1 MRFYVLSD
9 LHLKKDNELDAIEMI
24 KKVCE
29 KIRISSKLDETIL
42 FFILGDVADKGNAKS
57 FDLASACLN
66 TIRSELRNYKVVFE
80 FVPGNH
86 DLINNN
92 LKEFDDFTASQG
104 NYHSFEKEPVYSKQY
119 ENVNFIFADSNLS
132 RDPSSPG
139 RIDIN
144 GIRSQC
150 KSNMTNVLLFH
161 HGLTFEDDDDKHN
174 LIENPNKIIEQLKD
188 MPIQYFFHGH
198 KHYASIYANDFVD
211 IGCGCFCEEVDWKA
225 YVFNQF
231 IVGYIDS
238 GIIVKVER
246 WGYSGDSRQQF
257 MSETLYPSPKDFD
270 DPAKINKINYS
281 KPDKY
286 ISRTVSLYEDMNKS
300 EIQRYFDT
308 KPKKNLFEVITKDH
322 NKIFLLADAG
332 MGKSLECK
340 NLAFMLH
347 EKFHTFLYS
356 LENYNGETIQDLIP
370 EQYRKLPRQYMALL
384 FDGYDEL
391 DEQRLKHFEIELN
404 EYSKKSP
411 EIRILITSR
420 KNYCKKVVENES
432 KTFPGFFVYGLDLLK
447 EHDIKYFLRNER
459 IDYQDFLKCAQAK
472 NVHHL
477 VFNPFYFE
485 HLFKMYN
492 EKHVLP
498 NRNELMKDICESV
511 FDLDDA
517 KYKGN
522 LDERCFDINKLLSQ
536 LAITMQLMHVVKL
549 ADKDEFQSLFSYEDR
564 KLIVKSGI
572 LIKDGNNWRFLH
584 NNFRE
589 YYAAKYLSEQN
600 QEFVIKTIACE
611 SGIKPQW
618 VNVLSFLTG
627 FELDWD
633 LKSWLSEKEPAALV
647 KYSSKQLDSSIRFS
661 VFEHLFEKYENMHIH
676 FDEDLCTEQELADFS
691 CSKRTLNYLFDRI
704 KNPRNWESQYTAL
717 NLLRFCPDFYGKE
730 AEIQNI
736 LLKCCE
742 ENANSNKMIC
752 RLAMMTLGTIK
763 VNENIIATKL
773 MNIFENNNEDYI
785 RLGMY
790 EYLYQTNLVN
800 DYVEYCLSGIKLI
813 DNYLDNQRIANESS
827 MLESCLRELTSK
839 NSILRLIEYFINDK
853 IEMYSTEKIL
863 DECIKNMAD
872 LYIKGEDDIFDSMLN
887 LYLEAKKKLCYKM
900 YESLTQFFKL
910 TNTMNKALLITS
922 DRTEGKLHY
931 VSNLVNP
938 GTIEYLAENYSSL
951 SPKAKVI
958 FHKIVIRYVRDENE
972 YKQYAKLI
980 EDADGTKLPDFERDV
995 DYQEMKIQEN
1005 IDFCDVLMDD
1015 NKLKEIYMQLIE
1027 NLDDPSVTNRQ
1038 LKKVELNCD
1047 IHSVLNKLRLKM
1059 YKYEVNVRVDEF
1071 FEKINIDD
1079 FVLVSIYDILDK
1091 DIYNLMSNQQKER
1104 LIKIVL
1110 NMLRDG
1116 IYKDCVKYDEN
1127 SVSINSKVIEILA
1140 VLKITDYTVEEDV
1153 LIDFTELPYFA
1164 FDNSKVSLKYDYL
1177 CSKLSVDKILNRL
1190 VQNVKEHKVKGMVL
1204 EDHLCFLGN
1213 HKDSRLEEIALNI
1226 CKNTDDV
1233 SLRSSALDYLY
1244 KCDGVEGIVDEVLP
1258 FANENLLYEISFRC
1272 KDIPKERMREAME
1285 REYKKEY
1292 SFRLQADLI
1301 KLGST
1306 KALNDYVQKVSR
1318 DKRPFEDKFNRF
1330 DGPTEAIASIRNSEF
1345 LPQLKILLETVLD
1358 KAYTDSEYVNL
1369 KGSLTQAL
1377 ISCGSFAYLE
1387 TTGIIKELQP
1397 SIEEDEDNFVYCNY
1411 ILNGIETERKRV
1423 VDTVYDLKAVKK
1435 LLNENASI

>member
-1 MRFYVLSD
+1 M
-9 LHLKKDNELDAIEMI
+9 
-24 KKVCE
+24 
-29 KIRISSKLDETIL
+29 
-42 FFILGDVADKGNAKS
+42 
-57 FDLASACLN
+57 
-66 TIRSELRNYKVVFE
+66 
-80 FVPGNH
+80 
-86 DLINNN
+86 
-92 LKEFDDFTASQG
+92 KEFDVFTSSQG
-104 NYHSFEKEPVYSKQY
+104 NYHAFEADSVYSRQY

-132 RDPSSPG
+132 RDQRKPG
-139 RIDIN
+139 KIDIN
-144 GIRSQC
+144 EIRSQC

-161 HGLTFEDDDDKHN
+161 HGLTYEDGDDEHN
-174 LIENPNKIIEQLKD
+174 LIENPNAIIGQLTG
-188 MPIQYFFHGH
+188 MPIQFFFHGH
-198 KHYASIYANDFVD
+198 KHYASIYDNDFVD
-211 IGCGCFCEEVDWKA
+211 IGCGCFCEEVEWKA

-231 IVGYIDS
+231 IVGYINS
-238 GIIVKVER
+238 GTIVKVER
-246 WGYSGDSRQQF
+246 WGYSGDSRQHF
-257 MSETLYPSPKDFD
+257 MSETVYPSPKDFD
-270 DPAKINKINYS
+270 DPEKINKIFYC

-300 EIQRYFDT
+300 EIQRYFDI
-308 KPKKNLFEVITKDH
+308 KPKKNLFEVITKEH

-332 MGKSLECK
+332 MGKSLERK

-572 LIKDGNNWRFLH
+572 LIKDGNDWRFLH

-589 YYAAKYLSEQN
+589 YYAANYLSERN

-633 LKSWLSEKEPAALV
+633 LKSWLSEKGPNDIRRFL
-647 KYSSKQLDSSIRFS
+647 KNTSSDTANYVLDSSIRFS

-763 VNENIIATKL
+763 VNEDIIATKL

-827 MLESCLRELTSK
+827 MLESCLRELTNK
-839 NSILRLIEYFINDK
+839 NSILKLIEYFINDK
-853 IEMYSTEKIL
+853 IEMYSTKKVL

-872 LYIKGEDDIFDSMLN
+872 LYTKGEDDIFDSMLN

-922 DRTEGKLHY
+922 ERTEGKLHY

-938 GTIEYLAENYSSL
+938 ETIEYLAENYSFL
-951 SPKAKVI
+951 SSKSKAI
-958 FHKIVIRYVRDENE
+958 FHQIVVHYVRDEND
-972 YKQYAKLI
+972 YNQYAKLI
-980 EDADGTKLPDFERDV
+980 ENLDGTKLPGYER
-995 DYQEMKIQEN
+995 N
-1005 IDFCDVLMDD
+1005 IDYKEITILENKALIDVLMDD
-1015 NKLKEIYMQLIE
+1015 RKLHNVYTQLIE
-1027 NLDDPSVTNRQ
+1027 MLDDPSVTNRQ
-1038 LKKVELNCD
+1038 LYKVQLNCD

-1059 YKYEVNVRVDEF
+1059 YAYRVNIRVDEF

-1110 NMLRDG
+1110 NMIRDG
-1116 IYKDCVKYDEN
+1116 VYKDCVKYDEN
-1127 SVSINSKVIEILA
+1127 SISINSKVIEILA

-1164 FDNSKVSLKYDYL
+1164 FDNSKVSLKYNYL

-1204 EDHLCFLGN
+1204 EDHLWLLGN

-1435 LLNENASI
+1435 LLKENASI

>member
-1 MRFYVLSD
+1 
-9 LHLKKDNELDAIEMI
+9 
-24 KKVCE
+24 
-29 KIRISSKLDETIL
+29 
-42 FFILGDVADKGNAKS
+42 
-57 FDLASACLN
+57 
-66 TIRSELRNYKVVFE
+66 
-80 FVPGNH
+80 
-86 DLINNN
+86 
-92 LKEFDDFTASQG
+92 
-104 NYHSFEKEPVYSKQY
+104 
-119 ENVNFIFADSNLS
+119 
-132 RDPSSPG
+132 
-139 RIDIN
+139 
-144 GIRSQC
+144 
-150 KSNMTNVLLFH
+150 
-161 HGLTFEDDDDKHN
+161 
-174 LIENPNKIIEQLKD
+174 
-188 MPIQYFFHGH
+188 
-198 KHYASIYANDFVD
+198 
-211 IGCGCFCEEVDWKA
+211 
-225 YVFNQF
+225 
-231 IVGYIDS
+231 
-238 GIIVKVER
+238 
-246 WGYSGDSRQQF
+246 
-257 MSETLYPSPKDFD
+257 
-270 DPAKINKINYS
+270 
-281 KPDKY
+281 
-286 ISRTVSLYEDMNKS
+286 
-300 EIQRYFDT
+300 
-308 KPKKNLFEVITKDH
+308 
-322 NKIFLLADAG
+322 
-332 MGKSLECK
+332 
-340 NLAFMLH
+340 
-347 EKFHTFLYS
+347 
-356 LENYNGETIQDLIP
+356 
-370 EQYRKLPRQYMALL
+370 
-384 FDGYDEL
+384 
-391 DEQRLKHFEIELN
+391 
-404 EYSKKSP
+404 
-411 EIRILITSR
+411 
-420 KNYCKKVVENES
+420 
-432 KTFPGFFVYGLDLLK
+432 
-447 EHDIKYFLRNER
+447 
-459 IDYQDFLKCAQAK
+459 
-472 NVHHL
+472 
-477 VFNPFYFE
+477 
-485 HLFKMYN
+485 MYN

-572 LIKDGNNWRFLH
+572 LIKDGNDWRFLH

-618 VNVLSFLTG
+618 VNVLGFLTG

-633 LKSWLSEKEPAALV
+633 LKSWLIEKEPAALV

-676 FDEDLCTEQELADFS
+676 FDEDLCTEQELAEFS
-691 CSKRTLNYLFDRI
+691 CSKRTLNYLMDRI
-704 KNPRNWESQYTAL
+704 KNPRNCVSQYTAL
-717 NLLRFCPDFYGKE
+717 NMLRFFPDLYGKDV
-730 AEIQNI
+730 EIQK
-736 LLKCCE
+736 LLIECCE

-752 RLAMMTLGTIK
+752 RLVMMTLGTLK
-763 VNENIIATKL
+763 GNERVIAAKL
-773 MNIFENNNEDYI
+773 MELFENNNEDYI

-790 EYLYQTNLVN
+790 EYLYQTNLFN
-800 DYVEYCLSGIKLI
+800 DYVGYCLSGIKLV
-813 DNYLDNQRIANESS
+813 DNCLDNQRIANESS
-827 MLESCLRELTSK
+827 MLESCLRELTSTS
-839 NSILRLIEYFINDK
+839 SILELFEYFINDK
-853 IEMYSTEKIL
+853 IKMYSIEKIL
-863 DECIKNMAD
+863 DECIKTMVD
-872 LYIKGEDDIFDSMLN
+872 LYTKGEDDIFNSILH
-887 LYLEAKKKLCYKM
+887 LFLEAKKKYCYEM
-900 YESLTQFFKL
+900 YESLTQFFEL
-910 TNTMNKALLITS
+910 THTMNKALLIIS
-922 DRTEGKLHY
+922 ERVDGQLY
-931 VSNLVNP
+931 YLSNLVNKE
-938 GTIEYLAENYSSL
+938 TIEYLSKNYSSL

-995 DYQEMKIQEN
+995 DYKEMKIQEN

-1038 LKKVELNCD
+1038 LKEVELNCD

-1116 IYKDCVKYDEN
+1116 VYKDCVKYDEN

-1140 VLKITDYTVEEDV
+1140 VLKIADYTIEEDV
-1153 LIDFTELPYFA
+1153 LLGFTELPYFA

-1204 EDHLCFLGN
+1204 EDHLWFLEN

-1244 KCDGVEGIVDEVLP
+1244 KCGGTECIVDEVLP
-1258 FANENLLYEISFRC
+1258 FADENLLFEINFKC
-1272 KDIPKERMREAME
+1272 KDISKGKMCEAME
-1285 REYKKEY
+1285 REYIKEY
-1292 SFRLQADLI
+1292 SLRLQADLI
-1301 KLGST
+1301 KLGSAR
-1306 KALNDYVQKVSR
+1306 ALEDYVQKVAK
-1318 DKRPFEDKFNRF
+1318 DKCPFENNISRF
-1330 DGPTEAIASIRNSEF
+1330 DGPTEAVASIKNPKF
-1345 LPQLKILLETVLD
+1345 LPQLKILLKTVLD
-1358 KAYTDSEYVNL
+1358 KDYTDNEYVNL

-1377 ISCGSFAYLE
+1377 INCGGCAYHE
-1387 TTGIIKELQP
+1387 TTKIIKELRP

-1423 VDTVYDLKAVKK
+1423 VDKVYNFKAVKN
-1435 LLNENASI
+1435 LFNENASI

>member
-1 MRFYVLSD
+1 
-9 LHLKKDNELDAIEMI
+9 
-24 KKVCE
+24 
-29 KIRISSKLDETIL
+29 
-42 FFILGDVADKGNAKS
+42 
-57 FDLASACLN
+57 
-66 TIRSELRNYKVVFE
+66 
-80 FVPGNH
+80 
-86 DLINNN
+86 
-92 LKEFDDFTASQG
+92 
-104 NYHSFEKEPVYSKQY
+104 
-119 ENVNFIFADSNLS
+119 
-132 RDPSSPG
+132 
-139 RIDIN
+139 
-144 GIRSQC
+144 
-150 KSNMTNVLLFH
+150 
-161 HGLTFEDDDDKHN
+161 
-174 LIENPNKIIEQLKD
+174 
-188 MPIQYFFHGH
+188 
-198 KHYASIYANDFVD
+198 
-211 IGCGCFCEEVDWKA
+211 
-225 YVFNQF
+225 
-231 IVGYIDS
+231 
-238 GIIVKVER
+238 
-246 WGYSGDSRQQF
+246 
-257 MSETLYPSPKDFD
+257 
-270 DPAKINKINYS
+270 
-281 KPDKY
+281 
-286 ISRTVSLYEDMNKS
+286 
-300 EIQRYFDT
+300 
-308 KPKKNLFEVITKDH
+308 
-322 NKIFLLADAG
+322 
-332 MGKSLECK
+332 
-340 NLAFMLH
+340 
-347 EKFHTFLYS
+347 
-356 LENYNGETIQDLIP
+356 
-370 EQYRKLPRQYMALL
+370 
-384 FDGYDEL
+384 
-391 DEQRLKHFEIELN
+391 
-404 EYSKKSP
+404 
-411 EIRILITSR
+411 
-420 KNYCKKVVENES
+420 
-432 KTFPGFFVYGLDLLK
+432 
-447 EHDIKYFLRNER
+447 
-459 IDYQDFLKCAQAK
+459 
-472 NVHHL
+472 
-477 VFNPFYFE
+477 
-485 HLFKMYN
+485 
-492 EKHVLP
+492 
-498 NRNELMKDICESV
+498 
-511 FDLDDA
+511 
-517 KYKGN
+517 
-522 LDERCFDINKLLSQ
+522 
-536 LAITMQLMHVVKL
+536 MHVVKL

-564 KLIVKSGI
+564 KFIEKSGL
-572 LIKDGNNWRFLH
+572 LIKDGNDWRFLH

-618 VNVLSFLTG
+618 VNVLGFLTS

-633 LKSWLSEKEPAALV
+633 LKSWLIEKEPAALV

-676 FDEDLCTEQELADFS
+676 FHEDLCTEQELSDFADS
-691 CSKRTLNYLFDRI
+691 RKVLKYLIDRI
-704 KNPRNWESQYTAL
+704 KNPRNWVSQYTAL
-717 NLLRFCPDFYGKE
+717 NLLMFCPDFYGKE

-752 RLAMMTLGTIK
+752 RLAMMTLGTLK
-763 VNENIIATKL
+763 GNERVIATKL
-773 MNIFENNNEDYI
+773 MEIFENINEDYI

-790 EYLYQTNLVN
+790 EYLYKTNLAD
-800 DYVEYCLSGIKLI
+800 DYVEYCLSGIKYVN
-813 DNYLDNQRIANESS
+813 NYLDNHRIANESF

-839 NSILRLIEYFINDK
+839 SSILELLEYFINDK
-853 IEMYSTEKIL
+853 IKMYSTEKIL
-863 DECIKNMAD
+863 DECIKTIVD
-872 LYIKGEDDIFDSMLN
+872 LYTKGEDDIFDSIIDIF
-887 LYLEAKKKLCYKM
+887 LEAKKKYCYEM
-900 YESLTQFFKL
+900 YGSLTQFFEL
-910 TNTMNKALLITS
+910 THTMNKALLIIS
-922 DRTEGKLHY
+922 ERVDGQFYYL
-931 VSNLVNP
+931 SNLVNKE
-938 GTIEYLAENYSSL
+938 TIEYLAENYSSL

-1204 EDHLCFLGN
+1204 EDHLWFLGN

-1244 KCDGVEGIVDEVLP
+1244 KCGGTECIVDEVLP

-1345 LPQLKILLETVLD
+1345 LPQLKTLLKTVLD
-1358 KAYTDSEYVNL
+1358 KDYTDNEYVNL
-1369 KGSLTQAL
+1369 KGSLTQVL
-1377 ISCGSFAYLE
+1377 INCGGCAYQE
-1387 TTGIIKELQP
+1387 TTKIIKELRP

-1423 VDTVYDLKAVKK
+1423 VDKVYNFKAVKK
-1435 LLNENASI
+1435 LLNEYASI

>member
-1 MRFYVLSD
+1 MNQNNSSLLIFYYIID
-9 LHLKKDNELDAIEMI
+9 FYPIN
-24 KKVCE
+24 
-29 KIRISSKLDETIL
+29 
-42 FFILGDVADKGNAKS
+42 KG
-57 FDLASACLN
+57 
-66 TIRSELRNYKVVFE
+66 
-80 FVPGNH
+80 
-86 DLINNN
+86 
-92 LKEFDDFTASQG
+92 
-104 NYHSFEKEPVYSKQY
+104 
-119 ENVNFIFADSNLS
+119 
-132 RDPSSPG
+132 
-139 RIDIN
+139 
-144 GIRSQC
+144 
-150 KSNMTNVLLFH
+150 LFH
-161 HGLTFEDDDDKHN
+161 HS
-174 LIENPNKIIEQLKD
+174 
-188 MPIQYFFHGH
+188 Y
-198 KHYASIYANDFVD
+198 
-211 IGCGCFCEEVDWKA
+211 
-225 YVFNQF
+225 
-231 IVGYIDS
+231 
-238 GIIVKVER
+238 
-246 WGYSGDSRQQF
+246 
-257 MSETLYPSPKDFD
+257 
-270 DPAKINKINYS
+270 
-281 KPDKY
+281 
-286 ISRTVSLYEDMNKS
+286 S
-300 EIQRYFDT
+300 EI
-308 KPKKNLFEVITKDH
+308 
-322 NKIFLLADAG
+322 
-332 MGKSLECK
+332 
-340 NLAFMLH
+340 
-347 EKFHTFLYS
+347 
-356 LENYNGETIQDLIP
+356 
-370 EQYRKLPRQYMALL
+370 
-384 FDGYDEL
+384 
-391 DEQRLKHFEIELN
+391 
-404 EYSKKSP
+404 
-411 EIRILITSR
+411 
-420 KNYCKKVVENES
+420 
-432 KTFPGFFVYGLDLLK
+432 
-447 EHDIKYFLRNER
+447 
-459 IDYQDFLKCAQAK
+459 
-472 NVHHL
+472 
-477 VFNPFYFE
+477 
-485 HLFKMYN
+485 
-492 EKHVLP
+492 
-498 NRNELMKDICESV
+498 
-511 FDLDDA
+511 
-517 KYKGN
+517 
-522 LDERCFDINKLLSQ
+522 
-536 LAITMQLMHVVKL
+536 
-549 ADKDEFQSLFSYEDR
+549 
-564 KLIVKSGI
+564 
-572 LIKDGNNWRFLH
+572 
-584 NNFRE
+584 
-589 YYAAKYLSEQN
+589 
-600 QEFVIKTIACE
+600 
-611 SGIKPQW
+611 
-618 VNVLSFLTG
+618 
-627 FELDWD
+627 
-633 LKSWLSEKEPAALV
+633 
-647 KYSSKQLDSSIRFS
+647 
-661 VFEHLFEKYENMHIH
+661 
-676 FDEDLCTEQELADFS
+676 
-691 CSKRTLNYLFDRI
+691 
-704 KNPRNWESQYTAL
+704 
-717 NLLRFCPDFYGKE
+717 
-730 AEIQNI
+730 I

-1204 EDHLCFLGN
+1204 EDHLWFLGN

-1285 REYKKEY
+1285 REYKK
-1292 SFRLQADLI
+1292 
-1301 KLGST
+1301 
-1306 KALNDYVQKVSR
+1306 N
-1318 DKRPFEDKFNRF
+1318 
-1330 DGPTEAIASIRNSEF
+1330 
-1345 LPQLKILLETVLD
+1345 ILLD
-1358 KAYTDSEYVNL
+1358 YR
-1369 KGSLTQAL
+1369 L
-1377 ISCGSFAYLE
+1377 I
-1387 TTGIIKELQP
+1387 
-1397 SIEEDEDNFVYCNY
+1397 
-1411 ILNGIETERKRV
+1411 
-1423 VDTVYDLKAVKK
+1423 
-1435 LLNENASI
+1435 

>member
-1 MRFYVLSD
+1 
-9 LHLKKDNELDAIEMI
+9 
-24 KKVCE
+24 
-29 KIRISSKLDETIL
+29 
-42 FFILGDVADKGNAKS
+42 
-57 FDLASACLN
+57 
-66 TIRSELRNYKVVFE
+66 
-80 FVPGNH
+80 
-86 DLINNN
+86 
-92 LKEFDDFTASQG
+92 
-104 NYHSFEKEPVYSKQY
+104 
-119 ENVNFIFADSNLS
+119 
-132 RDPSSPG
+132 
-139 RIDIN
+139 
-144 GIRSQC
+144 
-150 KSNMTNVLLFH
+150 
-161 HGLTFEDDDDKHN
+161 
-174 LIENPNKIIEQLKD
+174 
-188 MPIQYFFHGH
+188 MPIQFFFHGH
-198 KHYASIYANDFVD
+198 KHYASIYDNDFVD
-211 IGCGCFCEEVDWKA
+211 IGCGCFCEEVEWKA

-231 IVGYIDS
+231 IVGYINS
-238 GIIVKVER
+238 GTIVKVER
-246 WGYSGDSRQQF
+246 WGYSGDSRQHF
-257 MSETLYPSPKDFD
+257 MSETVYPSPKDFD
-270 DPAKINKINYS
+270 DPEKINKIFYC

-300 EIQRYFDT
+300 EIQRYFDI

-572 LIKDGNNWRFLH
+572 LIKDGNDWRFLH

-618 VNVLSFLTG
+618 VNVLGFLTG

-633 LKSWLSEKEPAALV
+633 LKSWLIEKEPAALV

-676 FDEDLCTEQELADFS
+676 FDEDLCTEQELAEFS
-691 CSKRTLNYLFDRI
+691 CSKRTLNYLMDRI
-704 KNPRNWESQYTAL
+704 KNPRNCVSQYTAL
-717 NLLRFCPDFYGKE
+717 NMLRFFPDLYGKDV
-730 AEIQNI
+730 EIQK
-736 LLKCCE
+736 LLIECCE

-752 RLAMMTLGTIK
+752 RLVMMTLGTLK
-763 VNENIIATKL
+763 GNERVIAAKL
-773 MNIFENNNEDYI
+773 MELFENNNEDYI

-790 EYLYQTNLVN
+790 EYLYQTNLFN
-800 DYVEYCLSGIKLI
+800 DYVGYCLSGIKLV
-813 DNYLDNQRIANESS
+813 DNCLDNQRIANESS
-827 MLESCLRELTSK
+827 MLESCLRELTSTS
-839 NSILRLIEYFINDK
+839 SILELFEYFINDK
-853 IEMYSTEKIL
+853 IKMYSIEKIL
-863 DECIKNMAD
+863 DECIKTMVD
-872 LYIKGEDDIFDSMLN
+872 LYTKGEDDIFNSILH
-887 LYLEAKKKLCYKM
+887 LFLEAKKKYCYEM
-900 YESLTQFFKL
+900 YESLTQFFEL
-910 TNTMNKALLITS
+910 THTMNKALLIIS
-922 DRTEGKLHY
+922 ERVDGQLY
-931 VSNLVNP
+931 YLSNLVNKE
-938 GTIEYLAENYSSL
+938 TIEYLSENYSSL

-995 DYQEMKIQEN
+995 DYKEMKIQEN

-1038 LKKVELNCD
+1038 LKEVELNCD

-1091 DIYNLMSNQQKER
+1091 DIYNLMSNQLKER

-1116 IYKDCVKYDEN
+1116 VYKDCVKYDEN

-1140 VLKITDYTVEEDV
+1140 VLKIADYTIEEDV
-1153 LIDFTELPYFA
+1153 LLGFTELPYFA

-1204 EDHLCFLGN
+1204 EDHLWFLEN

-1244 KCDGVEGIVDEVLP
+1244 KCGGTECIVDEVLP
-1258 FANENLLYEISFRC
+1258 FADENLLFEINFKC
-1272 KDIPKERMREAME
+1272 KDISKGKMCEAME
-1285 REYKKEY
+1285 REYIKEY
-1292 SFRLQADLI
+1292 SLRLQADLI
-1301 KLGST
+1301 KLGSAR
-1306 KALNDYVQKVSR
+1306 ALEDYVQKVAK
-1318 DKRPFEDKFNRF
+1318 DKCPFENNISRF
-1330 DGPTEAIASIRNSEF
+1330 DGPTEAVASIKNPKF
-1345 LPQLKILLETVLD
+1345 LPQLKILLKTVLD
-1358 KAYTDSEYVNL
+1358 KDYTDNEYVNL

-1377 ISCGSFAYLE
+1377 INCGGCAYHE
-1387 TTGIIKELQP
+1387 TTKIIKELRP

-1423 VDTVYDLKAVKK
+1423 VDKVYNFKAVKN
-1435 LLNENASI
+1435 LFNENASI

>member
-1 MRFYVLSD
+1 
-9 LHLKKDNELDAIEMI
+9 
-24 KKVCE
+24 
-29 KIRISSKLDETIL
+29 
-42 FFILGDVADKGNAKS
+42 
-57 FDLASACLN
+57 
-66 TIRSELRNYKVVFE
+66 
-80 FVPGNH
+80 
-86 DLINNN
+86 
-92 LKEFDDFTASQG
+92 
-104 NYHSFEKEPVYSKQY
+104 
-119 ENVNFIFADSNLS
+119 
-132 RDPSSPG
+132 
-139 RIDIN
+139 
-144 GIRSQC
+144 
-150 KSNMTNVLLFH
+150 
-161 HGLTFEDDDDKHN
+161 
-174 LIENPNKIIEQLKD
+174 
-188 MPIQYFFHGH
+188 
-198 KHYASIYANDFVD
+198 
-211 IGCGCFCEEVDWKA
+211 
-225 YVFNQF
+225 
-231 IVGYIDS
+231 
-238 GIIVKVER
+238 
-246 WGYSGDSRQQF
+246 
-257 MSETLYPSPKDFD
+257 
-270 DPAKINKINYS
+270 
-281 KPDKY
+281 
-286 ISRTVSLYEDMNKS
+286 
-300 EIQRYFDT
+300 
-308 KPKKNLFEVITKDH
+308 
-322 NKIFLLADAG
+322 
-332 MGKSLECK
+332 
-340 NLAFMLH
+340 
-347 EKFHTFLYS
+347 
-356 LENYNGETIQDLIP
+356 
-370 EQYRKLPRQYMALL
+370 
-384 FDGYDEL
+384 
-391 DEQRLKHFEIELN
+391 
-404 EYSKKSP
+404 
-411 EIRILITSR
+411 
-420 KNYCKKVVENES
+420 
-432 KTFPGFFVYGLDLLK
+432 
-447 EHDIKYFLRNER
+447 
-459 IDYQDFLKCAQAK
+459 
-472 NVHHL
+472 
-477 VFNPFYFE
+477 
-485 HLFKMYN
+485 
-492 EKHVLP
+492 
-498 NRNELMKDICESV
+498 
-511 FDLDDA
+511 
-517 KYKGN
+517 
-522 LDERCFDINKLLSQ
+522 
-536 LAITMQLMHVVKL
+536 MQLMHVVKL

-564 KLIVKSGI
+564 KLIEKSGL
-572 LIKDGNNWRFLH
+572 LIKDGNDWRFLH

-611 SGIKPQW
+611 SGIKPYW
-618 VNVLSFLTG
+618 VNVLGFLTG

-633 LKSWLSEKEPAALV
+633 LKNWLIEKETAALV

-661 VFEHLFEKYENMHIH
+661 VFKHLFEKYENMHIH
-676 FDEDLCTEQELADFS
+676 FHEDLCTEQELSDFVDS
-691 CSKRTLNYLFDRI
+691 RKVLKYLIDRI
-704 KNPRNWESQYTAL
+704 KNPRNWVSQYTAL
-717 NLLRFCPDFYGKE
+717 NLLMFCPDFYGKE

-752 RLAMMTLGTIK
+752 RLAMMTLGTLK
-763 VNENIIATKL
+763 GNERVIATKL
-773 MNIFENNNEDYI
+773 MEIFENINEDYI

-790 EYLYQTNLVN
+790 EYLYKTNLAD
-800 DYVEYCLSGIKLI
+800 DYVEYCLSGIKYVN
-813 DNYLDNQRIANESS
+813 NYLDNHRIANESF

-839 NSILRLIEYFINDK
+839 SSILELLEYFINDK
-853 IEMYSTEKIL
+853 IKMYSTEKIL
-863 DECIKNMAD
+863 DECIKTIVD
-872 LYIKGEDDIFDSMLN
+872 LYTKGEDDIFDSIIDIF
-887 LYLEAKKKLCYKM
+887 LEAKKKYCYEM
-900 YESLTQFFKL
+900 YGSLTQFFEL
-910 TNTMNKALLITS
+910 THTMNKALLIIS
-922 DRTEGKLHY
+922 ERVDGQFYYL
-931 VSNLVNP
+931 SNLVNKE
-938 GTIEYLAENYSSL
+938 TIEYLAENYSSL

-1204 EDHLCFLGN
+1204 EDHLWFLGN

-1244 KCDGVEGIVDEVLP
+1244 KCGGTECIVDEVLP

-1345 LPQLKILLETVLD
+1345 LPQLKTLLKTVLD
-1358 KAYTDSEYVNL
+1358 KDYTDNEYVNL
-1369 KGSLTQAL
+1369 KGSLTQVL
-1377 ISCGSFAYLE
+1377 INCGGCAYHE
-1387 TTGIIKELQP
+1387 TTKIIKELRP

-1423 VDTVYDLKAVKK
+1423 VDKVYNFKAVKK

>member
-1 MRFYVLSD
+1 MRFYILSD
-9 LHLKKDNELDAIEMI
+9 LHLKKNNELDAIEMI
-24 KKVCE
+24 KKLCE
-29 KIRISSKLDETIL
+29 KIRVSSKLDETIL
-42 FFILGDVADKGNAKS
+42 FFILGDVADKGNVES

-66 TIRSELRNYKVVFE
+66 AIRNELRNYKVVFE

-86 DLINNN
+86 DLINGN
-92 LKEFDDFTASQG
+92 LKEFDVFTSSQG
-104 NYHSFEKEPVYSKQY
+104 NHHSFEEDSVYSRQY
-119 ENVNFIFADSNLS
+119 EDVNFIFADSNLS
-132 RDPSSPG
+132 RNPANPG

-144 GIRSQC
+144 RIQSKC

-161 HGLTFEDDDDKHN
+161 HGLTYEDGDDKHN
-174 LIENPNKIIEQLKD
+174 LIENSNNIIEQLRD

-211 IGCGCFCEEVDWKA
+211 IGCGCFCEEVEWKA

-231 IVGYIDS
+231 IVGYINS
-238 GIIVKVER
+238 GTIVKVER
-246 WGYSGDSRQQF
+246 WGYSGDSRQHF
-257 MSETLYPSPKDFD
+257 MSETVYPSPKDFD
-270 DPAKINKINYS
+270 DPAKINKIVYF

-286 ISRTVSLYEDMNKS
+286 VSRTVSLYEDMNKS

-308 KPKKNLFEVITKDH
+308 KPKKNLFEVITEDH
-322 NKIFLLADAG
+322 NKVFLLADAG
-332 MGKSLECK
+332 MGKSLESK

-432 KTFPGFFVYGLDLLK
+432 KTFPSFFVYGLDLLK
-447 EHDIKYFLRNER
+447 EHDIKCFLRNER

-472 NVHHL
+472 NVFHL
-477 VFNPFYFE
+477 IYNPFYFV
-485 HLFKMYN
+485 HLFNLYI
-492 EKHVLP
+492 EKHKLP
-498 NRNELMKDICESV
+498 DRNKLMKDICESA
-511 FDLDDA
+511 FDLDAA
-517 KYKGN
+517 KYKAN
-522 LDERCFDINKLLSQ
+522 LDERCFDINKLLSK

-564 KLIVKSGI
+564 KLIEKSGL
-572 LIKDGNNWRFLH
+572 LIKDGNDWRFLH

-611 SGIKPQW
+611 SGIKPHW
-618 VNVLSFLTG
+618 VNVLGFLTG
-627 FELDWD
+627 FELNWD
-633 LKSWLSEKEPAALV
+633 LKQWLIENEPAALV
-647 KYSSKQLDSSIRFS
+647 KYSSKQLDPSIRFS

-676 FDEDLCTEQELADFS
+676 FYEDLCTEQELSDFADS
-691 CSKRTLNYLFDRI
+691 RKVLKYLIDRI
-704 KNPRNWESQYTAL
+704 KNPHNRVSQYTAL
-717 NLLRFCPDFYGKE
+717 NLLRFCPNLYGKE
-730 AEIQNI
+730 VEIQK
-736 LLKCCE
+736 LLIKCCE

-763 VNENIIATKL
+763 GNENIIATKL

-800 DYVEYCLSGIKLI
+800 DYVEYCLSGIKLV
-813 DNYLDNQRIANESS
+813 DNYLGNQRIANESS

-839 NSILRLIEYFINDK
+839 SSILELFEYFINDK
-853 IEMYSTEKIL
+853 IKMYSIEKIL
-863 DECIKNMAD
+863 DECIKTMVD
-872 LYIKGEDDIFDSMLN
+872 LYTKGEDDIFNSILDLF
-887 LYLEAKKKLCYKM
+887 LEAKKKYCCEM
-900 YESLTQFFKL
+900 YESLTRFFEL
-910 TNTMNKALLITS
+910 TQTMNKALLIIS
-922 DRTEGKLHY
+922 ERVDGQLY
-931 VSNLVNP
+931 YLSNLVNKE
-938 GTIEYLAENYSSL
+938 TIEYLEENYRSL

-995 DYQEMKIQEN
+995 DYKEMKIQEN

-1071 FEKINIDD
+1071 FEKINLDD
-1079 FVLVSIYDILDK
+1079 FVLFSVYDLLDK
-1091 DIYNLMSNQQKER
+1091 DICNLMNNEQIEK
-1104 LIKIVL
+1104 LIEIASHMIDK
-1110 NMLRDG
+1110 G
-1116 IYKDCVKYDEN
+1116 IFNECIEYDEN
-1127 SVSINSKVIEILA
+1127 SIMIDGRVKEILT
-1140 VLKITDYTVEEDV
+1140 VLKLTDCTVEEDV
-1153 LIDFTELPYFA
+1153 LLGLTELPYFA

-1177 CSKLSVDKILNRL
+1177 CSKLSVGKILNRL

-1204 EDHLCFLGN
+1204 EDHLWFLGN

-1258 FANENLLYEISFRC
+1258 FANESLLFEIRVRC
-1272 KDIPKERMREAME
+1272 KDIQKESMYEAME
-1285 REYKKEY
+1285 REYIKEY
-1292 SFRLQADLI
+1292 SLRLQADLI
-1301 KLGST
+1301 GLGSAR
-1306 KALNDYVQKVSR
+1306 ALDDYVNKVAK
-1318 DKRPFEDKFNRF
+1318 DKCPFENNISRF
-1330 DGPTEAIASIRNSEF
+1330 DGPTEAVASINNPKF

-1358 KAYTDSEYVNL
+1358 KAYTDNEYVNL

-1377 ISCGSFAYLE
+1377 INCGGCDYQK
-1387 TTGIIKELQP
+1387 TTEIIKELRP
-1397 SIEEDEDNFVYCNY
+1397 TVEEDRDGYVYCNY
-1411 ILNGIETERKRV
+1411 ILNGIGTERKRV
-1423 VDTVYDLKAVKK
+1423 VDTVYDLKTIKK
-1435 LLNENASI
+1435 LLIENDSI

>member
-57 FDLASACLN
+57 FDLASACSN

-308 KPKKNLFEVITKDH
+308 KPKKNLFEVMTKDH

-391 DEQRLKHFEIELN
+391 NEQRLKHFEIELN

-572 LIKDGNNWRFLH
+572 LIKDGNDWRFLH

-717 NLLRFCPDFYGKE
+717 NLLRLCPDFYGKE

-763 VNENIIATKL
+763 VNEDIIATKL

-863 DECIKNMAD
+863 DECIKTMVD
-872 LYIKGEDDIFDSMLN
+872 LYTKGEDDIFNSILH
-887 LYLEAKKKLCYKM
+887 LFLEAKKKYCYEM
-900 YESLTQFFKL
+900 YESLTQFFEL
-910 TNTMNKALLITS
+910 THTMNKALLIIS
-922 DRTEGKLHY
+922 ERVDGQLY
-931 VSNLVNP
+931 YLSNLVNKE
-938 GTIEYLAENYSSL
+938 TIEYLAENYSSL

-1153 LIDFTELPYFA
+1153 LIDFTELPNFA
-1164 FDNSKVSLKYDYL
+1164 FDNSKVSLKYDYF

-1204 EDHLCFLGN
+1204 EDHLWFLGN

-1318 DKRPFEDKFNRF
+1318 DKRLFEDKFNRF

>member
-1 MRFYVLSD
+1 
-9 LHLKKDNELDAIEMI
+9 
-24 KKVCE
+24 
-29 KIRISSKLDETIL
+29 
-42 FFILGDVADKGNAKS
+42 
-57 FDLASACLN
+57 
-66 TIRSELRNYKVVFE
+66 
-80 FVPGNH
+80 
-86 DLINNN
+86 
-92 LKEFDDFTASQG
+92 
-104 NYHSFEKEPVYSKQY
+104 
-119 ENVNFIFADSNLS
+119 
-132 RDPSSPG
+132 
-139 RIDIN
+139 
-144 GIRSQC
+144 
-150 KSNMTNVLLFH
+150 
-161 HGLTFEDDDDKHN
+161 
-174 LIENPNKIIEQLKD
+174 
-188 MPIQYFFHGH
+188 
-198 KHYASIYANDFVD
+198 
-211 IGCGCFCEEVDWKA
+211 
-225 YVFNQF
+225 
-231 IVGYIDS
+231 
-238 GIIVKVER
+238 
-246 WGYSGDSRQQF
+246 
-257 MSETLYPSPKDFD
+257 
-270 DPAKINKINYS
+270 
-281 KPDKY
+281 
-286 ISRTVSLYEDMNKS
+286 
-300 EIQRYFDT
+300 
-308 KPKKNLFEVITKDH
+308 
-322 NKIFLLADAG
+322 
-332 MGKSLECK
+332 
-340 NLAFMLH
+340 
-347 EKFHTFLYS
+347 
-356 LENYNGETIQDLIP
+356 
-370 EQYRKLPRQYMALL
+370 
-384 FDGYDEL
+384 
-391 DEQRLKHFEIELN
+391 
-404 EYSKKSP
+404 
-411 EIRILITSR
+411 
-420 KNYCKKVVENES
+420 
-432 KTFPGFFVYGLDLLK
+432 
-447 EHDIKYFLRNER
+447 
-459 IDYQDFLKCAQAK
+459 
-472 NVHHL
+472 
-477 VFNPFYFE
+477 
-485 HLFKMYN
+485 
-492 EKHVLP
+492 
-498 NRNELMKDICESV
+498 
-511 FDLDDA
+511 
-517 KYKGN
+517 
-522 LDERCFDINKLLSQ
+522 
-536 LAITMQLMHVVKL
+536 
-549 ADKDEFQSLFSYEDR
+549 
-564 KLIVKSGI
+564 
-572 LIKDGNNWRFLH
+572 
-584 NNFRE
+584 
-589 YYAAKYLSEQN
+589 
-600 QEFVIKTIACE
+600 
-611 SGIKPQW
+611 
-618 VNVLSFLTG
+618 
-627 FELDWD
+627 
-633 LKSWLSEKEPAALV
+633 
-647 KYSSKQLDSSIRFS
+647 
-661 VFEHLFEKYENMHIH
+661 
-676 FDEDLCTEQELADFS
+676 
-691 CSKRTLNYLFDRI
+691 
-704 KNPRNWESQYTAL
+704 
-717 NLLRFCPDFYGKE
+717 
-730 AEIQNI
+730 
-736 LLKCCE
+736 
-742 ENANSNKMIC
+742 
-752 RLAMMTLGTIK
+752 MMTLGTIK

-1204 EDHLCFLGN
+1204 EDHLWFLGN

-1377 ISCGSFAYLE
+1377 IGCGSFAYLE

>member
-1 MRFYVLSD
+1 MRFYILSD
-9 LHLKKDNELDAIEMI
+9 LHLKKNNELYAIEMI
-24 KKVCE
+24 KKLCE
-29 KIRISSKLDETIL
+29 KIRLSSKLDETIL
-42 FFILGDVADKGNAKS
+42 FFILGDIADKGNVKS

-66 TIRSELRNYKVVFE
+66 AIRNELRNYKVVFE
-80 FVPGNH
+80 FAPGNH
-86 DLINNN
+86 DLINGN
-92 LKEFDDFTASQG
+92 LKEFDVFTSSQG
-104 NYHSFEKEPVYSKQY
+104 NHHSFEEDSVYSRQY
-119 ENVNFIFADSNLS
+119 EDVNFIFADSNLS
-132 RDPSSPG
+132 RDPANPG

-144 GIRSQC
+144 KIQSKC

-161 HGLTFEDDDDKHN
+161 HGLTYEDGDDKHN
-174 LIENPNKIIEQLKD
+174 LIENSNNIIEQLRN

-211 IGCGCFCEEVDWKA
+211 IGCGCFCEEVEWKA

-231 IVGYIDS
+231 IVGYINS
-238 GIIVKVER
+238 GTIVKVER
-246 WGYSGDSRQQF
+246 WGYSGDSRQHF
-257 MSETLYPSPKDFD
+257 MSETVYPSPKDFD
-270 DPAKINKINYS
+270 DPAKINKIVYF

-308 KPKKNLFEVITKDH
+308 KPKKNLFEVITEDH
-322 NKIFLLADAG
+322 NKVFLLADAG
-332 MGKSLECK
+332 MGKSLESK

-447 EHDIKYFLRNER
+447 EHDIKCFLRNER

-472 NVHHL
+472 NVFHL
-477 VFNPFYFE
+477 IYNPFYFV
-485 HLFKMYN
+485 HLFNLYI
-492 EKHVLP
+492 EKHKLP
-498 NRNELMKDICESV
+498 DRNKLMKDICESA

-522 LDERCFDINKLLSQ
+522 LDERYFDINKLLSQ

-564 KLIVKSGI
+564 KLIEKSGL
-572 LIKDGNNWRFLH
+572 LIKDGNDWRFLH

-611 SGIKPQW
+611 SGIKPHW
-618 VNVLSFLTG
+618 VNVLGFLTG
-627 FELDWD
+627 FVLNWD
-633 LKSWLSEKEPAALV
+633 LKQWLIENEPAALV
-647 KYSSKQLDSSIRFS
+647 KYSSKQLNPSTRFS

-676 FDEDLCTEQELADFS
+676 FHEDLCTEQELSDFADS
-691 CSKRTLNYLFDRI
+691 RKVLKYLIDRI
-704 KNPRNWESQYTAL
+704 KNPRNWVSQYTAL

-752 RLAMMTLGTIK
+752 RLAMMTLGTLK
-763 VNENIIATKL
+763 GNERVIAAKL
-773 MNIFENNNEDYI
+773 MELFENNNEDYI

-790 EYLYQTNLVN
+790 EYLYQTNLFN
-800 DYVEYCLSGIKLI
+800 DYVGYCLSGIKLV
-813 DNYLDNQRIANESS
+813 DNHLDNQRIANESS
-827 MLESCLRELTSK
+827 MLESCLRELTTKS
-839 NSILRLIEYFINDK
+839 SILELFEYFINDK
-853 IEMYSTEKIL
+853 IKMYSIEKIL
-863 DECIKNMAD
+863 DECIKTMVD
-872 LYIKGEDDIFDSMLN
+872 LYTKGEDDIFNSILH
-887 LYLEAKKKLCYKM
+887 LFLEAKKKYCYEM
-900 YESLTQFFKL
+900 YESLTQFFEL
-910 TNTMNKALLITS
+910 THTMNKALLIIS
-922 DRTEGKLHY
+922 ERVDGQLY
-931 VSNLVNP
+931 YLSNLVNKE
-938 GTIEYLAENYSSL
+938 TIEYLSENYSSL

-995 DYQEMKIQEN
+995 DYKEMKIQEN

-1110 NMLRDG
+1110 NMLSDG
-1116 IYKDCVKYDEN
+1116 VYKDCVKYDEN

-1140 VLKITDYTVEEDV
+1140 VLKITDYTIEEDV
-1153 LIDFTELPYFA
+1153 LLGFTELPYFA

-1204 EDHLCFLGN
+1204 EDHLWFLEN

-1244 KCDGVEGIVDEVLP
+1244 KCGGTECIVDEVLP

-1330 DGPTEAIASIRNSEF
+1330 DGPTEAVASIRNSEF

-1377 ISCGSFAYLE
+1377 INCGGCDYQK
-1387 TTGIIKELQP
+1387 TTEIIKELRP
-1397 SIEEDEDNFVYCNY
+1397 TIEEDEDNFVYCNY

-1423 VDTVYDLKAVKK
+1423 VDKVYNFKAVKK

>member
-1 MRFYVLSD
+1 M
-9 LHLKKDNELDAIEMI
+9 
-24 KKVCE
+24 
-29 KIRISSKLDETIL
+29 
-42 FFILGDVADKGNAKS
+42 
-57 FDLASACLN
+57 
-66 TIRSELRNYKVVFE
+66 
-80 FVPGNH
+80 
-86 DLINNN
+86 
-92 LKEFDDFTASQG
+92 
-104 NYHSFEKEPVYSKQY
+104 
-119 ENVNFIFADSNLS
+119 
-132 RDPSSPG
+132 
-139 RIDIN
+139 
-144 GIRSQC
+144 
-150 KSNMTNVLLFH
+150 
-161 HGLTFEDDDDKHN
+161 
-174 LIENPNKIIEQLKD
+174 
-188 MPIQYFFHGH
+188 
-198 KHYASIYANDFVD
+198 
-211 IGCGCFCEEVDWKA
+211 
-225 YVFNQF
+225 
-231 IVGYIDS
+231 
-238 GIIVKVER
+238 
-246 WGYSGDSRQQF
+246 
-257 MSETLYPSPKDFD
+257 
-270 DPAKINKINYS
+270 
-281 KPDKY
+281 
-286 ISRTVSLYEDMNKS
+286 
-300 EIQRYFDT
+300 
-308 KPKKNLFEVITKDH
+308 
-322 NKIFLLADAG
+322 
-332 MGKSLECK
+332 
-340 NLAFMLH
+340 
-347 EKFHTFLYS
+347 
-356 LENYNGETIQDLIP
+356 
-370 EQYRKLPRQYMALL
+370 
-384 FDGYDEL
+384 
-391 DEQRLKHFEIELN
+391 
-404 EYSKKSP
+404 
-411 EIRILITSR
+411 
-420 KNYCKKVVENES
+420 
-432 KTFPGFFVYGLDLLK
+432 
-447 EHDIKYFLRNER
+447 
-459 IDYQDFLKCAQAK
+459 
-472 NVHHL
+472 
-477 VFNPFYFE
+477 
-485 HLFKMYN
+485 
-492 EKHVLP
+492 
-498 NRNELMKDICESV
+498 
-511 FDLDDA
+511 
-517 KYKGN
+517 
-522 LDERCFDINKLLSQ
+522 
-536 LAITMQLMHVVKL
+536 
-549 ADKDEFQSLFSYEDR
+549 
-564 KLIVKSGI
+564 
-572 LIKDGNNWRFLH
+572 
-584 NNFRE
+584 
-589 YYAAKYLSEQN
+589 
-600 QEFVIKTIACE
+600 
-611 SGIKPQW
+611 
-618 VNVLSFLTG
+618 
-627 FELDWD
+627 
-633 LKSWLSEKEPAALV
+633 
-647 KYSSKQLDSSIRFS
+647 
-661 VFEHLFEKYENMHIH
+661 
-676 FDEDLCTEQELADFS
+676 
-691 CSKRTLNYLFDRI
+691 
-704 KNPRNWESQYTAL
+704 

-752 RLAMMTLGTIK
+752 RLAMMTLGTLK
-763 VNENIIATKL
+763 GNERVIAAKL
-773 MNIFENNNEDYI
+773 MELFENNNEDYI

-790 EYLYQTNLVN
+790 EYLYQTNLFN
-800 DYVEYCLSGIKLI
+800 DYVGYCLSGIKLV
-813 DNYLDNQRIANESS
+813 DNHLDNQRIANESS

-839 NSILRLIEYFINDK
+839 NSILKLIEYFINDK
-853 IEMYSTEKIL
+853 IEMYSKEKIL

-872 LYIKGEDDIFDSMLN
+872 LYTKGEEDIFDSMLN

-922 DRTEGKLHY
+922 ERTDGKLHY

-938 GTIEYLAENYSSL
+938 ETIEYLAENYSFL
-951 SPKAKVI
+951 SSKSKAI
-958 FHKIVIRYVRDENE
+958 FRQIVVNYVRDEND
-972 YKQYAKLI
+972 YNQYAKLI

-995 DYQEMKIQEN
+995 DYKEMKIQEN

-1116 IYKDCVKYDEN
+1116 VYKDCVKYDEN

-1140 VLKITDYTVEEDV
+1140 VLKITDYTIEEDV
-1153 LIDFTELPYFA
+1153 LLGFTELPYFA

-1177 CSKLSVDKILNRL
+1177 CSKLSVDKILTRL

-1204 EDHLCFLGN
+1204 EDHLWFLGN
-1213 HKDSRLEEIALNI
+1213 HKDSRLEEIALDI
-1226 CKNTDDV
+1226 CKTTEDV

-1330 DGPTEAIASIRNSEF
+1330 DGPTEAVASIRNSEF

-1377 ISCGSFAYLE
+1377 INCGGCDYQK
-1387 TTGIIKELQP
+1387 TTEIIKELRP
-1397 SIEEDEDNFVYCNY
+1397 TIEEDEDNFVYCNY

>member
-42 FFILGDVADKGNAKS
+42 FFILGDVADKGNAKL

-80 FVPGNH
+80 SVPGNH

-300 EIQRYFDT
+300 EIQRYFDI

-572 LIKDGNNWRFLH
+572 LIKDGNDWRFLH

-589 YYAAKYLSEQN
+589 YYAANYLSEQN

-763 VNENIIATKL
+763 VNEDIIATKL

-827 MLESCLRELTSK
+827 MLESCLRELTNK
-839 NSILRLIEYFINDK
+839 NSILKLIEYFINDK
-853 IEMYSTEKIL
+853 IEMYSTKKVL

-872 LYIKGEDDIFDSMLN
+872 LYTKGEDDIFDSMLN

-922 DRTEGKLHY
+922 ERTEGKLHY

-938 GTIEYLAENYSSL
+938 ETIEYLAENYSFL
-951 SPKAKVI
+951 SSKSKAI
-958 FHKIVIRYVRDENE
+958 FHQIVVHYVRDEND
-972 YKQYAKLI
+972 YNQYAKLI
-980 EDADGTKLPDFERDV
+980 ENLDGTKLPGYER
-995 DYQEMKIQEN
+995 N
-1005 IDFCDVLMDD
+1005 IDYKEITILENKALIDVLMDD
-1015 NKLKEIYMQLIE
+1015 RKLHNVYTQLIE
-1027 NLDDPSVTNRQ
+1027 MLDDPSVTNRQ
-1038 LKKVELNCD
+1038 LYKVQLNCD

-1059 YKYEVNVRVDEF
+1059 YAYRVNIRVDEF

-1110 NMLRDG
+1110 NMIRDG
-1116 IYKDCVKYDEN
+1116 VYKDCVKYDEN
-1127 SVSINSKVIEILA
+1127 SISINSKVIEILA

-1164 FDNSKVSLKYDYL
+1164 FDNSKVSLKYNYL

-1204 EDHLCFLGN
+1204 EDHLWLLGN

-1435 LLNENASI
+1435 LLKENASI

>member
-300 EIQRYFDT
+300 EIQRYFDI

-370 EQYRKLPRQYMALL
+370 EQYRKSPRQYMALL

-572 LIKDGNNWRFLH
+572 LIKDGNDWRFLH

-618 VNVLSFLTG
+618 VNVLGFLTG

-633 LKSWLSEKEPAALV
+633 LKSWLIEKEPAALV

-676 FDEDLCTEQELADFS
+676 FDEDLCTEQELAEFS
-691 CSKRTLNYLFDRI
+691 CSKRTLNYLMDRI
-704 KNPRNWESQYTAL
+704 KNPRNCVSQYTAL
-717 NLLRFCPDFYGKE
+717 NMLRFFPDLYGKDV
-730 AEIQNI
+730 EIQK
-736 LLKCCE
+736 LLIECCE

-752 RLAMMTLGTIK
+752 RLVMMTLGTLK
-763 VNENIIATKL
+763 GNERVIAAKL
-773 MNIFENNNEDYI
+773 MELFENNNEDYI

-790 EYLYQTNLVN
+790 EYLYQTNLFN
-800 DYVEYCLSGIKLI
+800 DYVGYCLSGIKLV
-813 DNYLDNQRIANESS
+813 DNCLDNQRIANESS
-827 MLESCLRELTSK
+827 MLESCLRELTSTS
-839 NSILRLIEYFINDK
+839 SILELFEYFINDK
-853 IEMYSTEKIL
+853 IKMYSIEKIL
-863 DECIKNMAD
+863 DECIKTMVD
-872 LYIKGEDDIFDSMLN
+872 LYTKGEDDIFNSILH
-887 LYLEAKKKLCYKM
+887 LFLEAKKKYCYEM
-900 YESLTQFFKL
+900 YESLTQFFEL
-910 TNTMNKALLITS
+910 THTMNKALLIIS
-922 DRTEGKLHY
+922 ERVDGQLY
-931 VSNLVNP
+931 YLSNLVNKE
-938 GTIEYLAENYSSL
+938 TIEYLSENYSSL

-995 DYQEMKIQEN
+995 DYKEMKIQEN

-1038 LKKVELNCD
+1038 LKEVELNCD

-1116 IYKDCVKYDEN
+1116 VYKDCVKYDEN

-1140 VLKITDYTVEEDV
+1140 VLKIADYTIEEDV
-1153 LIDFTELPYFA
+1153 LLGFTELPYFA

-1204 EDHLCFLGN
+1204 EDHLWFLEN

-1244 KCDGVEGIVDEVLP
+1244 KCGGTECIVDEVLP
-1258 FANENLLYEISFRC
+1258 FADENLLFEINFKC
-1272 KDIPKERMREAME
+1272 KDISKGKMCEAME
-1285 REYKKEY
+1285 REYIKEY
-1292 SFRLQADLI
+1292 SLRLQADLI
-1301 KLGST
+1301 KLGSAR
-1306 KALNDYVQKVSR
+1306 ALEDYVQKVAK
-1318 DKRPFEDKFNRF
+1318 DKCPFENNISRF
-1330 DGPTEAIASIRNSEF
+1330 DGPTEAVASIKNPKF
-1345 LPQLKILLETVLD
+1345 LPQLKILLKTVLD
-1358 KAYTDSEYVNL
+1358 KDYTDNEYVNL

-1377 ISCGSFAYLE
+1377 INCGGCAYHE
-1387 TTGIIKELQP
+1387 TTKIIKELRP

-1423 VDTVYDLKAVKK
+1423 VDKVYNFKAVKN
-1435 LLNENASI
+1435 LFNENASI

>member
-9 LHLKKDNELDAIEMI
+9 LHLKKDNELYAIEMI
-24 KKVCE
+24 KKLCE
-29 KIRISSKLDETIL
+29 KIRLSSKLDETIL
-42 FFILGDVADKGNAKS
+42 FFILGDIADKGNVKS

-66 TIRSELRNYKVVFE
+66 AIRNELRNYKVVFE

-86 DLINNN
+86 NLINGN
-92 LKEFDDFTASQG
+92 LKEFDVFTSSQG
-104 NYHSFEKEPVYSKQY
+104 NYHAFEADSVYSRQY

-132 RDPSSPG
+132 RDQRKPG
-139 RIDIN
+139 KIDIN
-144 GIRSQC
+144 EIRSQC

-161 HGLTFEDDDDKHN
+161 HGLTYEDGDDEHN
-174 LIENPNKIIEQLKD
+174 LIENPNAIIGQLTG
-188 MPIQYFFHGH
+188 MPIQFFFHGH
-198 KHYASIYANDFVD
+198 KHYASIYDNDFVD
-211 IGCGCFCEEVDWKA
+211 IGCGCFCEEVEWKA

-231 IVGYIDS
+231 IVGYINS
-238 GIIVKVER
+238 GTIVKVER
-246 WGYSGDSRQQF
+246 WGYSGDSRQHF
-257 MSETLYPSPKDFD
+257 MSETVYPSPKDFD
-270 DPAKINKINYS
+270 DPEKINKIFYC

-300 EIQRYFDT
+300 EIQRYFDI
-308 KPKKNLFEVITKDH
+308 KPKKNLFEVITKEH

-572 LIKDGNNWRFLH
+572 LIKDGNDWRFLH

-618 VNVLSFLTG
+618 VNVLGFLTG

-676 FDEDLCTEQELADFS
+676 FHEDLCTEQELSDFADS
-691 CSKRTLNYLFDRI
+691 RKVLKYLIDRI
-704 KNPRNWESQYTAL
+704 KNPRNWVSQYTAL
-717 NLLRFCPDFYGKE
+717 NLLRFCPDFYGKD
-730 AEIQNI
+730 
-736 LLKCCE
+736 
-742 ENANSNKMIC
+742 
-752 RLAMMTLGTIK
+752 T
-763 VNENIIATKL
+763 
-773 MNIFENNNEDYI
+773 
-785 RLGMY
+785 
-790 EYLYQTNLVN
+790 
-800 DYVEYCLSGIKLI
+800 
-813 DNYLDNQRIANESS
+813 
-827 MLESCLRELTSK
+827 
-839 NSILRLIEYFINDK
+839 
-853 IEMYSTEKIL
+853 
-863 DECIKNMAD
+863 
-872 LYIKGEDDIFDSMLN
+872 
-887 LYLEAKKKLCYKM
+887 
-900 YESLTQFFKL
+900 
-910 TNTMNKALLITS
+910 
-922 DRTEGKLHY
+922 
-931 VSNLVNP
+931 
-938 GTIEYLAENYSSL
+938 
-951 SPKAKVI
+951 
-958 FHKIVIRYVRDENE
+958 
-972 YKQYAKLI
+972 
-980 EDADGTKLPDFERDV
+980 
-995 DYQEMKIQEN
+995 
-1005 IDFCDVLMDD
+1005 
-1015 NKLKEIYMQLIE
+1015 
-1027 NLDDPSVTNRQ
+1027 
-1038 LKKVELNCD
+1038 
-1047 IHSVLNKLRLKM
+1047 LNKLG
-1059 YKYEVNVRVDEF
+1059 YKA
-1071 FEKINIDD
+1071 KINTHTT
-1079 FVLVSIYDILDK
+1079 SY
-1091 DIYNLMSNQQKER
+1091 
-1104 LIKIVL
+1104 
-1110 NMLRDG
+1110 
-1116 IYKDCVKYDEN
+1116 
-1127 SVSINSKVIEILA
+1127 IN
-1140 VLKITDYTVEEDV
+1140 
-1153 LIDFTELPYFA
+1153 
-1164 FDNSKVSLKYDYL
+1164 
-1177 CSKLSVDKILNRL
+1177 
-1190 VQNVKEHKVKGMVL
+1190 
-1204 EDHLCFLGN
+1204 
-1213 HKDSRLEEIALNI
+1213 
-1226 CKNTDDV
+1226 
-1233 SLRSSALDYLY
+1233 
-1244 KCDGVEGIVDEVLP
+1244 
-1258 FANENLLYEISFRC
+1258 
-1272 KDIPKERMREAME
+1272 
-1285 REYKKEY
+1285 
-1292 SFRLQADLI
+1292 
-1301 KLGST
+1301 
-1306 KALNDYVQKVSR
+1306 
-1318 DKRPFEDKFNRF
+1318 
-1330 DGPTEAIASIRNSEF
+1330 
-1345 LPQLKILLETVLD
+1345 
-1358 KAYTDSEYVNL
+1358 
-1369 KGSLTQAL
+1369 
-1377 ISCGSFAYLE
+1377 
-1387 TTGIIKELQP
+1387 
-1397 SIEEDEDNFVYCNY
+1397 
-1411 ILNGIETERKRV
+1411 
-1423 VDTVYDLKAVKK
+1423 
-1435 LLNENASI
+1435 